1 MISVVMYCPKFS
13 GIESINNALLEQGD
27 KSPPP
32 CVLVCPTETTMT
44 TKSMEVHF
52 FISQLRKLLNGS
64 DYQRGIVDRRVP
76 TVTNC
81 DLRARLKLTDLFFQP
96 RNREQIVIVDRENHV
111 SGLDSG
117 LIGWSARSQSCER
130 YSVVANIWIPVRKYT
145 NRRLHE
151 HLATRGAISWFRID
165 GIGRGM
171 DLGHTSGAGTSLFS
185 HGDRVSLLH
194 SKIVNICRHAL
205 AARQVQRVFA
215 LGECCRGSDFV
226 NVTIHLSAE

>member
-1 MISVVMYCPKFS
+1 MGSWPSLHQVVHPS
-13 GIESINNALLEQGD
+13 SRLRELLD
-27 KSPPP
+27 
-32 CVLVCPTETTMT
+32 V
-44 TKSMEVHF
+44 
-52 FISQLRKLLNGS
+52 S

-151 HLATRGAISWFRID
+151 HLATRGAVTWFRVD
-165 GIGRGM
+165 VGRGM
-171 DLGHTSGAGTSLFS
+171 DLGHVSGVRPRVFS
-185 HGDRVSLLH
+185 RSDRVSLFH
-194 SKIVNICRHAL
+194 SEIVNVSRHAL
-205 AARQVQRVFA
+205 AAR
-215 LGECCRGSDFV
+215 
-226 NVTIHLSAE
+226 